1 MLYYRVRLELEG
13 PLGTPLHSGTL
24 FGHLCWAR
32 RLLEGEE
39 ALERWLASLEQ
50 GEPFLISSG
59 FPAGMLPRP
68 LVAPV
73 RGAVEPK
80 QVRKR
85 PYLPLQDFLNL
96 RRRLTAQAL
105 AAAVTDPPE
114 QTRLTPHRLAH
125 NTIDRR
131 LGTTPEEGGLYFVDE
146 LWPCAWPGESVSWD
160 VYVASSLSGDELGE
174 LFRAV
179 GRLGYGRDATLG
191 RGRFGVRVEPAPEGL
206 FDAAGRRRLSLSHG
220 SLTPNMLEPRYR
232 LEPHFGKLG
241 PLAAAEAAFNPFKYP
256 LTLLRPGATFE
267 PADEGPFGE
276 LLRDVHPAA
285 AFVRHNAWHLT
296 VAYDEEQQEG

>member
-1 MLYYRVRLELEG
+1 VPYYRVRLELEG

-32 RLLEGEE
+32 RYLEGEE

-80 QVRKR
+80 EVRKR
-85 PYLPLQDFLNL
+85 PYLPLAHFLA
-96 RRRLTAQAL
+96 RGRRLSAQAL
-105 AAAVTDPPE
+105 AEVVTDSPQE
-114 QTRLTPHRLAH
+114 ARLRSHRLAH

-146 LWPCAWPGESVSWD
+146 LWPCARPGEPVPWD
-160 VYVASSLSGDELGE
+160 VYVGGSLSGGELGE
-174 LFRAV
+174 LFQAV

-191 RGRFGVRVEPAPEGL
+191 RGRFRAQVEPAPEGL

-267 PADEGPFGE
+267 PADAGPFGE
-276 LLRDVHPAA
+276 LLRGVHPAA
-285 AFVRHNAWHLT
+285 DFVRHNAWHLT
-296 VAYDEEQQEG
+296 VAYDEEEEG